1 MVSKNLPY
9 LCNVKGDEPQRHITH
24 KQDKTMDKMIEIAG
38 KSYEVTLEYYI
49 HVDDESR
56 GGYNQARATLVVDE
70 LPEGAKP
77 SEILKDMISVLKDNE
92 PIEKHAEFLAS
103 IETSEGEYFESL
115 MN

>member
-1 MVSKNLPY
+1 M
-9 LCNVKGDEPQRHITH
+9 
-24 KQDKTMDKMIEIAG
+24 DKTIEIAG

-56 GGYNQARATLVVDE
+56 AGYNQARATLVVDE

-77 SEILKDMISVLKDNE
+77 SDIQKAMISVLKDNE